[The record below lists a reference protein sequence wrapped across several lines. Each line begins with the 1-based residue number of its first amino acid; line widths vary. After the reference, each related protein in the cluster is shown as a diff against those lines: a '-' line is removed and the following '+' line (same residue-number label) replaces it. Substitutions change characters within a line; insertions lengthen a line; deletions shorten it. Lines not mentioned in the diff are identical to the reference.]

1 MTPWL
6 TASRSFFS
14 ALVVAG
20 IGLAMT
26 GCTQDQH
33 KFRSSQYE
41 PKTVRIIETSTEDV
55 LWAMDIPVGHDLLLS
70 FIDEGTDHSVF
81 HPYAEGNPDYAEYK
95 LKIWENGRSNDVVEE
110 GRIELTGNHVTM
122 EFDIRPAP
130 EFYKPYEPAAS
141 TDDAL
146 PTPEADEELVDAV
159 EAEPEAA
166 TAKPAPATY

>member
-14 ALVVAG
+14 ALVFAG

-41 PKTVRIIETSTEDV
+41 PKTVRIVETSTEDL
-55 LWAMDIPVGHDLLLS
+55 LWSFDIPVGYDLTLS
-70 FIDEGTDHSVF
+70 FVDEGSNQSVIT
-81 HPYAEGNPDYAEYK
+81 PYSAGNPDYAKYK
-95 LKIWENGRSNDVVEE
+95 LKSWENGGGDVVEE

-122 EFDIRPAP
+122 ELDVRPAP

-141 TDDAL
+141 EDDAL
-146 PTPEADEELVDAV
+146 PTPEADEELSPAAE
-159 EAEPEAA
+159 EAEVTEE
-166 TAKPAPATY
+166 PAPAAE